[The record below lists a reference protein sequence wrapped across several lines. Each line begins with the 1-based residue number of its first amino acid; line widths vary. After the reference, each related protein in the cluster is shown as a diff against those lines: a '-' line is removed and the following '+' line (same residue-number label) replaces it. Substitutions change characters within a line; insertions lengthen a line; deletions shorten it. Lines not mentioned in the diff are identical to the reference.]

1 MRKKK
6 WFHLLVE
13 CILCVLLVA
22 FDQWTKYYATI
33 HLKNRVDIPIIRGVL
48 ELHYLENRGAAFGIL
63 QDQNLFFLLIGIVAV
78 FVCAYLLWKVP
89 VKKKYVW
96 SILKEE
102 TKKLYQVGERI
113 KVIEKYER
121 YRNQKISVKKNATIT
136 AIYNG
141 TLQIVYDDG
150 KKDYVKILNPDPNK
164 DYGIEPN
171 AVSYLT
177 VENLDVVEKI
187 TDTTED
193 IFCTKFI

>member
-96 SILKEE
+96 MQLFVVFLCSGAIGNMIDRIRLQYVVDFIYITAVRFPVFNVADIYVTISSIGLVFLLLFVYKESDFAFIGF
-102 TKKLYQVGERI
+102 KAK
-113 KVIEKYER
+113 R
-121 YRNQKISVKKNATIT
+121 YRE
-136 AIYNG
+136 
-141 TLQIVYDDG
+141 L
-150 KKDYVKILNPDPNK
+150 
-164 DYGIEPN
+164 
-171 AVSYLT
+171 
-177 VENLDVVEKI
+177 
-187 TDTTED
+187 ED
-193 IFCTKFI
+193 QD